1 MLPLPPL
8 PSEHART
15 RWVLCKAAGG
25 SAEAVI
31 SFADFCDNP
40 AALAR
45 SQLNLILG
53 MKEWGS
59 NAGALLLPSPT
70 NRNSFSSVDVIIHYS
85 KMQLTRAASALGPL
99 ARRDF
104 EYLEAR
110 QLV

>member
-1 MLPLPPL
+1 M
-8 PSEHART
+8 
-15 RWVLCKAAGG
+15 LCKAAGG

-31 SFADFCDNP
+31 SFADFCGNP
-40 AALAR
+40 AALTR

-53 MKEWGS
+53 MKEWDGS
-59 NAGALLLPSPT
+59 SGALLLPSPT
-70 NRNSFSSVDVIIHYS
+70 NRNSFSPVDVIIHCL

-104 EYLEAR
+104 EYFEAR